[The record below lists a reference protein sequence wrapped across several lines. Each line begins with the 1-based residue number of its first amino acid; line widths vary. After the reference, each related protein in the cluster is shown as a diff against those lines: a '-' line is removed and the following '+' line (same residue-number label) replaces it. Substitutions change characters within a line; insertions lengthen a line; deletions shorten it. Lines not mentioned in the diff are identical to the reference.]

1 MSFPNL
7 VQNEV
12 TVLQL
17 YLVIKEVVILRR
29 PQAAEGSQPKAS
41 HRARDAFNPTDPSSL
56 STCTC
61 RLSTSSDDPELLT
74 NFRQNIRRL

>member
-1 MSFPNL
+1 M

-29 PQAAEGSQPKAS
+29 PQAAEGSQPKRS
-41 HRARDAFNPTDPSSL
+41 HRPRDAFTPPDPSL
-56 STCTC
+56 STCNC
-61 RLSTSSDDPELLT
+61 RLSTSSDDPELLA
-74 NFRQNIRRL
+74 NLRQNVRRL